1 MDNITF
7 TAEQKEQLKNNVR
20 AIERYI
26 EENVVP
32 YITGDV
38 RLEFGGIYHCPRTGS
53 PTAMYTLCVRTSKIY
68 REESLSNFEFWSGA
82 ISNAEE
88 FTLEELDRIGE
99 ELETLDCEGDGYDET
114 QINDLMWFEPEY
126 LASLIGLEWDSET
139 GKVIR

>member
-1 MDNITF
+1 M
-7 TAEQKEQLKNNVR
+7 
-20 AIERYI
+20 
-26 EENVVP
+26 
-32 YITGDV
+32 
-38 RLEFGGIYHCPRTGS
+38 
-53 PTAMYTLCVRTSKIY
+53 KIY

-99 ELETLDCEGDGYDET
+99 ELEILDCEGNGYDET